1 MRTVAIA
8 LVHHPV
14 LDGRG
19 EIVTS
24 AFTNLDIHD
33 LARSARTYG
42 VADYFVVHPITAQR
56 ELVLRIKKHWEEGSS
71 GKRIPA
77 RRAALALVR
86 PVASLDEAYSGL
98 GHGLGG
104 REAIEVWTTGAKTA
118 PGALAIATARERVAG
133 EGKPVLIVFGT
144 SWGLAQSV
152 HDAADARL
160 APIEPKRVTGYNH
173 LSVRAACAIML
184 DRLLG

>member
-1 MRTVAIA
+1 MRRVAIA

-42 VADYFVVHPITAQR
+42 VTDYFVVHPITAQR

-77 RRAALALVR
+77 RKDALALVR
-86 PVASLDEAYSGL
+86 AVPALADAYAE
-98 GHGLGG
+98 LGG
-104 REAIEVWTTGAKTA
+104 RDAIEVWTTGAKA
-118 PGALAIATARERVAG
+118 EPGAMSIASARERVEG
-133 EGKPVLIVFGT
+133 EGKIVLIVFGT
-144 SWGLAQSV
+144 SWGLAKEI

-160 APIEPKRVTGYNH
+160 APIEPKRATGYNH